1 MADLLCNRDQE
12 YGFHP
17 NPPEIAKR
25 YDKPSLQI
33 IPYKG
38 GLKATIIGAAQS
50 LVRISIIRADG
61 KIVHQKKMYV
71 SGKVSHTYGTEKM
84 AVAVVFILCEWKPH
98 MALWLK
104 ERLYSDL
111 NQATIRN

>member
-1 MADLLCNRDQE
+1 MDSTRI
-12 YGFHP
+12 H
-17 NPPEIAKR
+17 PEIAKR

-71 SGKVSHTYGTEKM
+71 SGESVPYVWNRKNGGGSGVYFMRMETPHG
-84 AVAVVFILCEWKPH
+84 AVVKRT
-98 MALWLK
+98 ALFWS
-104 ERLYSDL
+104 EPGY
-111 NQATIRN
+111 N